1 MNRFEYMRRLED
13 LLSDISPSEKEEAL
27 TYYNDYFNDAGQEN
41 EQKVIEELGSP
52 EQVAAGVKEGLGL
65 QTYDRVQDSP
75 EGEKNHNQS
84 AQSGRDGNAGAQNM
98 QKQNV
103 CSQYSDMQNSNIQ
116 KPDTQYFNNN
126 QVPPQSQ
133 PQQKKSKP
141 AWLITLIVIGLIFA
155 SPLILA
161 LIAVIFAVI
170 ISVFS
175 LIFGLLIGFGAA
187 ALALYVTAFV
197 CAVLG
202 LVVLPV
208 NVLVSGALLGSGCL
222 CAAAGILCMILTVLV
237 AMTVPAAC
245 KGTAWLWRKMFR
257 KA

>member
-41 EQKVIEELGSP
+41 EQQVIEELGSP

-75 EGEKNHNQS
+75 EGGKNQNQS
-84 AQSGRDGNAGAQNM
+84 AQIGTDGNAGAQNTGS
-98 QKQNV
+98 QNAF
-103 CSQYSDMQNSNIQ
+103 SQNSQI
-116 KPDTQYFNNN
+116 
-126 QVPPQSQ
+126 PPQ

-141 AWLITLIVIGLIFA
+141 AWEIALIVIGLIFA

-161 LIAVIFAVI
+161 LICVIFALI

-197 CAVLG
+197 CALLG

-208 NVLVSGALLGSGCL
+208 NVLVSGVLLGSGCL
-222 CAAAGILCMILTVLV
+222 CAAAGILCMVLTVLV

>member
-41 EQKVIEELGSP
+41 EQQVIEELGSP

-75 EGEKNHNQS
+75 EGEKNQNQS
-84 AQSGRDGNAGAQNM
+84 AQIGTDGNAGAQNTGS
-98 QKQNV
+98 QNAF
-103 CSQYSDMQNSNIQ
+103 SQNSQI
-116 KPDTQYFNNN
+116 
-126 QVPPQSQ
+126 PPQ

-141 AWLITLIVIGLIFA
+141 AWEIALIVIGLIFA

-161 LIAVIFAVI
+161 LICVIFALI

-187 ALALYVTAFV
+187 ALALYVTAVV
-197 CAVLG
+197 CALLG

-222 CAAAGILCMILTVLV
+222 CAAAGILCMVLTVLV

>member
-41 EQKVIEELGSP
+41 EQQVIEELGSP

-75 EGEKNHNQS
+75 EGEKNQNQS
-84 AQSGRDGNAGAQNM
+84 AQIGTDGNAGAQNTGS
-98 QKQNV
+98 QNAF
-103 CSQYSDMQNSNIQ
+103 SQNSQI
-116 KPDTQYFNNN
+116 
-126 QVPPQSQ
+126 PPQ

-141 AWLITLIVIGLIFA
+141 AWEIALIVIGLIFA

-161 LIAVIFAVI
+161 LICVIFALI
-170 ISVFS
+170 ISVLS

-187 ALALYVTAFV
+187 ALALYVTAVV
-197 CAVLG
+197 CALLG

-222 CAAAGILCMILTVLV
+222 CAAAGILCMVLTVLV

>member
-41 EQKVIEELGSP
+41 EQQVIEELGSP

-75 EGEKNHNQS
+75 EGEKNQNQS
-84 AQSGRDGNAGAQNM
+84 AQIGTDGNAGAQNTGS
-98 QKQNV
+98 QNAF
-103 CSQYSDMQNSNIQ
+103 SQNSQI
-116 KPDTQYFNNN
+116 
-126 QVPPQSQ
+126 PPQ

-141 AWLITLIVIGLIFA
+141 AWEIALIVIGLIFA

-161 LIAVIFAVI
+161 LICVIFALI
-170 ISVFS
+170 ISVLS

-187 ALALYVTAFV
+187 ALALYVTAFA
-197 CAVLG
+197 CALLG

-222 CAAAGILCMILTVLV
+222 CAAAGILCMVLTVLV
-237 AMTVPAAC
+237 AMTVPAVC

>member
-65 QTYDRVQDSP
+65 QTYDRVQDSL
-75 EGEKNHNQS
+75 EGEKIQNQS
-84 AQSGRDGNAGAQNM
+84 AQSGTNGNADAQNTRS
-98 QKQNV
+98 QNAF
-103 CSQYSDMQNSNIQ
+103 SQ
-116 KPDTQYFNNN
+116 NN
-126 QVPPQSQ
+126 QIPPQQ
-133 PQQKKSKP
+133 KQKKSKP
-141 AWLITLIVIGLIFA
+141 AWLITLIVIGLILA

-161 LIAVIFAVI
+161 LICVVFAVI

-175 LIFGLLIGFGAA
+175 LIFGLLIGFGVAA
-187 ALALYVTAFV
+187 VSLYVVAFV

-245 KGTAWLWRKMFR
+245 KGTVWLWRKMFR

>member
-1 MNRFEYMRRLED
+1 MNRFEYMRRLEA

-41 EQKVIEELGSP
+41 EQQVIKELGSP

-65 QTYDRVQDSP
+65 QSYEREQDSL
-75 EGEKNHNQS
+75 EGEKSQNQS
-84 AQSGRDGNAGAQNM
+84 APGERDRDAGVQNTRSQNAF
-98 QKQNV
+98 
-103 CSQYSDMQNSNIQ
+103 SQ
-116 KPDTQYFNNN
+116 NN
-126 QVPPQSQ
+126 QIPSQ
-133 PQQKKSKP
+133 PQQKQSKP
-141 AWLITLIVIGLIFA
+141 AWLITLIVIGLILA

-161 LIAVIFAVI
+161 LICVVFAVI

-187 ALALYVTAFV
+187 AF
-197 CAVLG
+197 
-202 LVVLPV
+202 VVLPV
-208 NVLVSGALLGSGCL
+208 NALVSGALLGSGCL

>member
-41 EQKVIEELGSP
+41 EKQVIEELGSP
-52 EQVAAGVKEGLGL
+52 EQVSAGVKEGLGL

-75 EGEKNHNQS
+75 EGGKNQNQS
-84 AQSGRDGNAGAQNM
+84 AQIGTDGNAGAQNTGS
-98 QKQNV
+98 QNAF
-103 CSQYSDMQNSNIQ
+103 SQNSQI
-116 KPDTQYFNNN
+116 
-126 QVPPQSQ
+126 PPQ

-141 AWLITLIVIGLIFA
+141 AWEIALIVIGLIFA

-161 LIAVIFAVI
+161 LICVIFALI

-197 CAVLG
+197 CALLG

-222 CAAAGILCMILTVLV
+222 CAAAGILCMVLTVLV

>member
-65 QTYDRVQDSP
+65 QTYDRGQDSL
-75 EGEKNHNQS
+75 EGEKIQNQS
-84 AQSGRDGNAGAQNM
+84 TQGGTNGDADAQNTRS
-98 QKQNV
+98 QNV
-103 CSQYSDMQNSNIQ
+103 FSQ
-116 KPDTQYFNNN
+116 NN
-126 QVPPQSQ
+126 QIPSQ
-133 PQQKKSKP
+133 EKQKKSKP
-141 AWLITLIVIGLIFA
+141 AWAITLIVIGLILA

-161 LIAVIFAVI
+161 LICVVFAVI

-187 ALALYVTAFV
+187 ALSLYVTAFV
-197 CAVLG
+197 CVVLG

-245 KGTAWLWRKMFR
+245 KGTAWLWCKMFR

>member
-41 EQKVIEELGSP
+41 EQQVIEELGSP

-75 EGEKNHNQS
+75 EGEKNQNQS
-84 AQSGRDGNAGAQNM
+84 AQIGTDGNAGAQNTGS
-98 QKQNV
+98 QNAF
-103 CSQYSDMQNSNIQ
+103 SQNSQI
-116 KPDTQYFNNN
+116 
-126 QVPPQSQ
+126 PPQ

-141 AWLITLIVIGLIFA
+141 AWEIALIVIGLIFA

-161 LIAVIFAVI
+161 LICVIFALI

-197 CAVLG
+197 CALLG

-222 CAAAGILCMILTVLV
+222 CAAAGILCMVLTVLV

>member
-41 EQKVIEELGSP
+41 EQQVIEELGSP

-75 EGEKNHNQS
+75 EGGKNQNQS
-84 AQSGRDGNAGAQNM
+84 VQIGTDGNAGAQNTGS
-98 QKQNV
+98 QNAF
-103 CSQYSDMQNSNIQ
+103 SQNSQI
-116 KPDTQYFNNN
+116 
-126 QVPPQSQ
+126 PPQ

-141 AWLITLIVIGLIFA
+141 AWEIALIVIGLIFA

-161 LIAVIFAVI
+161 LICVIFALI

-187 ALALYVTAFV
+187 ALALYVTAFA
-197 CAVLG
+197 CALLG

-222 CAAAGILCMILTVLV
+222 CAAAGILCMVLTVLV

>member
-1 MNRFEYMRRLED
+1 MNRFEYMRRLEA

-41 EQKVIEELGSP
+41 ERQVIEELGSP

-65 QTYDRVQDSP
+65 QTYEREQDSL
-75 EGEKNHNQS
+75 EGEKSQNQS
-84 AQSGRDGNAGAQNM
+84 APGERDRDAGVQNTRSQNAF
-98 QKQNV
+98 
-103 CSQYSDMQNSNIQ
+103 SQ
-116 KPDTQYFNNN
+116 NN
-126 QVPPQSQ
+126 QIPSQ
-133 PQQKKSKP
+133 PQQKQSKP
-141 AWLITLIVIGLIFA
+141 AWLITLIVIGLILA

-161 LIAVIFAVI
+161 LICVVFAVI

-187 ALALYVTAFV
+187 
-197 CAVLG
+197 
-202 LVVLPV
+202 
-208 NVLVSGALLGSGCL
+208 ALLGSGCL

-245 KGTAWLWRKMFR
+245 RGTAWLWRKMFR

>member
-1 MNRFEYMRRLED
+1 MNRFEYMRRLEA

-41 EQKVIEELGSP
+41 EQQVIEELGSP

-65 QTYDRVQDSP
+65 QSYEREQDSL
-75 EGEKNHNQS
+75 EGEKSQNQS
-84 AQSGRDGNAGAQNM
+84 APGERDRDAGVQNTRSQNAF
-98 QKQNV
+98 
-103 CSQYSDMQNSNIQ
+103 SQ
-116 KPDTQYFNNN
+116 NN
-126 QVPPQSQ
+126 QIPSQ
-133 PQQKKSKP
+133 PQQKQSKP
-141 AWLITLIVIGLIFA
+141 AWLITLIVIGLILA

-161 LIAVIFAVI
+161 LICVVFAVI

-187 ALALYVTAFV
+187 AVSLYVTAIA
-197 CAVLG
+197 CAMLG
-202 LVVLPV
+202 VVVLPV
-208 NVLVSGALLGSGCL
+208 NALVSGALLGSGCL

-245 KGTAWLWRKMFR
+245 RGTAWLWRKMFR

>member
-41 EQKVIEELGSP
+41 EQQVIEELGSP

-75 EGEKNHNQS
+75 EGGKNQNQS
-84 AQSGRDGNAGAQNM
+84 AQIGTDGNAGAQNTGS
-98 QKQNV
+98 QNAF
-103 CSQYSDMQNSNIQ
+103 SQNSQI
-116 KPDTQYFNNN
+116 
-126 QVPPQSQ
+126 PPQ

-141 AWLITLIVIGLIFA
+141 AWEIALIVIGLIFA

-161 LIAVIFAVI
+161 LICVIFALI

-197 CAVLG
+197 CALLG

-222 CAAAGILCMILTVLV
+222 CAAAGILCMVLTVLV

>member
-41 EQKVIEELGSP
+41 EQQVIEELGSP

-75 EGEKNHNQS
+75 EGEKNQNQS
-84 AQSGRDGNAGAQNM
+84 AQIGTDGNAGAQNTGS
-98 QKQNV
+98 QNAF
-103 CSQYSDMQNSNIQ
+103 SQNSQI
-116 KPDTQYFNNN
+116 
-126 QVPPQSQ
+126 PPQ

-141 AWLITLIVIGLIFA
+141 AWEIALIVIGLIFA

-161 LIAVIFAVI
+161 LICVVFALI

-187 ALALYVTAFV
+187 ALALYVTAVV
-197 CAVLG
+197 CALLG

-222 CAAAGILCMILTVLV
+222 CAAAGILCMVLTVLV

>member
-41 EQKVIEELGSP
+41 EQQVIEELGSP

-75 EGEKNHNQS
+75 EGEKNQNQS
-84 AQSGRDGNAGAQNM
+84 AQIGTDGNAGAQNTGS
-98 QKQNV
+98 QNAF
-103 CSQYSDMQNSNIQ
+103 SQNSQI
-116 KPDTQYFNNN
+116 
-126 QVPPQSQ
+126 PPQ

-141 AWLITLIVIGLIFA
+141 AWEIALIVIGLIFA

-161 LIAVIFAVI
+161 LICVIFALI
-170 ISVFS
+170 ISVLS

-187 ALALYVTAFV
+187 ALALYVTAFA
-197 CAVLG
+197 CALLG

-222 CAAAGILCMILTVLV
+222 CAAAGILCMVLTVLV

>member
-41 EQKVIEELGSP
+41 EQQVIEELGSP

-65 QTYDRVQDSP
+65 QTYDRVQDSS
-75 EGEKNHNQS
+75 EGEKNQNQS
-84 AQSGRDGNAGAQNM
+84 AQIGTDGNAGAQNTGS
-98 QKQNV
+98 QNAF
-103 CSQYSDMQNSNIQ
+103 SQNSQI
-116 KPDTQYFNNN
+116 
-126 QVPPQSQ
+126 PPQ

-141 AWLITLIVIGLIFA
+141 AWEIALIVIGLIFA

-161 LIAVIFAVI
+161 LICVIFALI

-187 ALALYVTAFV
+187 ALALYVTAFA
-197 CAVLG
+197 CALLG

-222 CAAAGILCMILTVLV
+222 CAAAGILCMVLTVLV

>member
-65 QTYDRVQDSP
+65 QTYERRQDSP
-75 EGEKNHNQS
+75 EREKSQNQS
-84 AQSGRDGNAGAQNM
+84 VPSERDRDAG
-98 QKQNV
+98 V
-103 CSQYSDMQNSNIQ
+103 
-116 KPDTQYFNNN
+116 
-126 QVPPQSQ
+126 
-133 PQQKKSKP
+133 QKKSKP

-161 LIAVIFAVI
+161 LICVIFALI

-187 ALALYVTAFV
+187 ALALYVTSFV

-237 AMTVPAAC
+237 AMTVPVAC

>member
-1 MNRFEYMRRLED
+1 MCIRDSSDRADTCASRLRP
-13 LLSDISPSEKEEAL
+13 L
-27 TYYNDYFNDAGQEN
+27 GQ
-41 EQKVIEELGSP
+41 QRSCSVVDGFAIET
-52 EQVAAGVKEGLGL
+52 VV
-65 QTYDRVQDSP
+65 V
-75 EGEKNHNQS
+75 
-84 AQSGRDGNAGAQNM
+84 
-98 QKQNV
+98 
-103 CSQYSDMQNSNIQ
+103 
-116 KPDTQYFNNN
+116 
-126 QVPPQSQ
+126 
-133 PQQKKSKP
+133 
-141 AWLITLIVIGLIFA
+141 GLIRSAEYAVAGEGILA

-161 LIAVIFAVI
+161 LICVVFAVI

-187 ALALYVTAFV
+187 AVSLYVTAVV

-202 LVVLPV
+202 FVVLPV
-208 NVLVSGALLGSGCL
+208 NALVSGALFGSGCL

>member
-41 EQKVIEELGSP
+41 EQQVIEELGSP

-75 EGEKNHNQS
+75 EGGKNQNQS
-84 AQSGRDGNAGAQNM
+84 AQIGTDGNAGAQNTGS
-98 QKQNV
+98 QNAF
-103 CSQYSDMQNSNIQ
+103 SQNSQI
-116 KPDTQYFNNN
+116 
-126 QVPPQSQ
+126 PPQ

-141 AWLITLIVIGLIFA
+141 AWEIALIVIGLIFA

-161 LIAVIFAVI
+161 LICVIFALI
-170 ISVFS
+170 ISVLS

-197 CAVLG
+197 CALLG

-222 CAAAGILCMILTVLV
+222 CAAAGILCMVLTVLV

>member
-41 EQKVIEELGSP
+41 EQQVIEELGSP

-75 EGEKNHNQS
+75 EGEKNQNQS
-84 AQSGRDGNAGAQNM
+84 AQIGTDGNAGAQNTGS
-98 QKQNV
+98 QNAF
-103 CSQYSDMQNSNIQ
+103 SQNSQI
-116 KPDTQYFNNN
+116 
-126 QVPPQSQ
+126 PPQ

-141 AWLITLIVIGLIFA
+141 AWEIALIVIGLIFA

-161 LIAVIFAVI
+161 LICVIFALI
-170 ISVFS
+170 ISVFC

-187 ALALYVTAFV
+187 ALALYVTAFA
-197 CAVLG
+197 CALLG

-222 CAAAGILCMILTVLV
+222 CAAAGILCMVLTVLV

>member
-41 EQKVIEELGSP
+41 EQQVIEELGSP

-65 QTYDRVQDSP
+65 QTYDRVQDSS
-75 EGEKNHNQS
+75 EGEKNQNQS
-84 AQSGRDGNAGAQNM
+84 AQIGTDGNAGAQNTGS
-98 QKQNV
+98 QNAF
-103 CSQYSDMQNSNIQ
+103 SQNSQI
-116 KPDTQYFNNN
+116 
-126 QVPPQSQ
+126 PPQ

-141 AWLITLIVIGLIFA
+141 AWEIALIVIGLIFA

-161 LIAVIFAVI
+161 LICVIFALI

-187 ALALYVTAFV
+187 ALALYVTAFA
-197 CAVLG
+197 CALLG

-222 CAAAGILCMILTVLV
+222 CAAAGILCMVLTVLV
-237 AMTVPAAC
+237 ARTVPAAC

>member
-41 EQKVIEELGSP
+41 EQQVIEELGSP

-75 EGEKNHNQS
+75 EGEKNQNQS
-84 AQSGRDGNAGAQNM
+84 AQIGTDGNAGAQNTGS
-98 QKQNV
+98 QNAF
-103 CSQYSDMQNSNIQ
+103 SQNSQI
-116 KPDTQYFNNN
+116 
-126 QVPPQSQ
+126 PPQ

-141 AWLITLIVIGLIFA
+141 AWEIALIVIGLIFA

-161 LIAVIFAVI
+161 LICVIFALI

-187 ALALYVTAFV
+187 ALALYVTAFA
-197 CAVLG
+197 CALLG

-222 CAAAGILCMILTVLV
+222 CAAAGILCMVLTVLV

>member
-1 MNRFEYMRRLED
+1 MNRFEYMRRLEA

-41 EQKVIEELGSP
+41 EQQVIEELGSP

-65 QTYDRVQDSP
+65 QSYERGQDSL
-75 EGEKNHNQS
+75 EGEKSQNQS
-84 AQSGRDGNAGAQNM
+84 APGERDRDAGVQNIRSQNAF
-98 QKQNV
+98 
-103 CSQYSDMQNSNIQ
+103 SQ
-116 KPDTQYFNNN
+116 NN
-126 QVPPQSQ
+126 QIPSQ
-133 PQQKKSKP
+133 PQQNQSKP
-141 AWLITLIVIGLIFA
+141 AWLITLIVIGLILA

-161 LIAVIFAVI
+161 LICVVFAVI

-187 ALALYVTAFV
+187 AVSLYVTAFV

-202 LVVLPV
+202 FVVLPV
-208 NVLVSGALLGSGCL
+208 NALVSGALLGSGCL

-237 AMTVPAAC
+237 AMTVPVIC
-245 KGTAWLWRKMFR
+245 RGTAWLWRKMFR

>member
-52 EQVAAGVKEGLGL
+52 EQVAAGIKEGLGL

-75 EGEKNHNQS
+75 EGEKIQNQS
-84 AQSGRDGNAGAQNM
+84 AQNGTDRNAGVQDTRSQNAF
-98 QKQNV
+98 
-103 CSQYSDMQNSNIQ
+103 SQ
-116 KPDTQYFNNN
+116 NN
-126 QVPPQSQ
+126 QIPPQ

-161 LIAVIFAVI
+161 LFAVIFAVI

-175 LIFGLLIGFGAA
+175 VIFGLLIGFGAA

-202 LVVLPV
+202 LLVLPV
-208 NVLVSGALLGSGCL
+208 NVMVSGALLGSGCL
-222 CAAAGILCMILTVLV
+222 SAAAGILCMILTVLL

-245 KGTAWLWRKMFR
+245 KGTAWVWRKMFR

>member
-1 MNRFEYMRRLED
+1 MNRFEYMRRLEA

-41 EQKVIEELGSP
+41 EQQVIKELGSP

-65 QTYDRVQDSP
+65 QPCDRVQDSP
-75 EGEKNHNQS
+75 DEKKNDNQS
-84 AQSGRDGNAGAQNM
+84 TQSGTNGNTDAQNTGS
-98 QKQNV
+98 QNAF
-103 CSQYSDMQNSNIQ
+103 SQ
-116 KPDTQYFNNN
+116 NN
-126 QVPPQSQ
+126 QIPLQSQ
-133 PQQKKSKP
+133 PQQKQSKP
-141 AWLITLIVIGLIFA
+141 AWLITLIVIGLILA

-161 LIAVIFAVI
+161 LICVVFAVI

-175 LIFGLLIGFGAA
+175 LIFGLLIGFGVAA
-187 ALALYVTAFV
+187 VSFYVTAFV
-197 CAVLG
+197 CALLG
-202 LVVLPV
+202 FAVLPV
-208 NVLVSGALLGSGCL
+208 NALVSGALLGSGCL

-245 KGTAWLWRKMFR
+245 RGTAWLWRKMFR